1 MAIKLV
7 ALDLDDTLLAPNL
20 RISQESIR
28 SIQKV
33 RQQKVRITISTGRM
47 FLSALPYAMQLGI
60 DVPLITY
67 QGALVKNSLSGE
79 VLYYKPVP
87 GELAY
92 EIMNIFKDCG
102 VHYHSYFDDR
112 LVMETLSEEGKAY
125 SLLAGV
131 EATVVNDLAESLETN
146 DAMKIMAISR
156 DEEKLLAME
165 RHLKSS
171 YADKLHI
178 TRSKPHFLEVMHPE
192 ADKSKALE
200 VIARHYKIDREEV
213 MAIGDSYNDMEMIK
227 WAGVGVAMGNA
238 VQALQDRADFVTA
251 SNIEEGVAEALH
263 RFILDADPEASS
275 NNGHDLNDEINRN
288 YNKY

>member
-7 ALDLDDTLLAPNL
+7 ALDLDDTLLAPNF
-20 RISQESIR
+20 RISQETIT

-33 RQQKVRITISTGRM
+33 RQQKVGITISTGRM

-87 GELAY
+87 GELAH

-112 LVMETLSEEGKAY
+112 LVMETLSAEGKAY

-146 DAMKIMAISR
+146 DAMKIMAISPN
-156 DEEKLLAME
+156 EGKILELE
-165 RHLKSS
+165 RCLQSS

-192 ADKSKALE
+192 ADKSKALQ
-200 VIARHYKIDREEV
+200 VVARHYKIEREEV
-213 MAIGDSYNDMEMIK
+213 LAIGDSYNDMEMIK

-238 VQALQDRADFVTA
+238 VKALQETADFITA
-251 SNIEEGVAEALH
+251 SNSEEGVALALH
-263 RFILDADPEASS
+263 RFILDAEPQPAA
-275 NNGHDLNDEINRN
+275 
-288 YNKY
+288 K

>member
-1 MAIKLV
+1 
-7 ALDLDDTLLAPNL
+7 
-20 RISQESIR
+20 
-28 SIQKV
+28 
-33 RQQKVRITISTGRM
+33 
-47 FLSALPYAMQLGI
+47 
-60 DVPLITY
+60 
-67 QGALVKNSLSGE
+67 GE

-87 GELAY
+87 GELAH

-251 SNIEEGVAEALH
+251 SNIEEGVAAALH

-288 YNKY
+288 

>member
-87 GELAY
+87 GELAH

-251 SNIEEGVAEALH
+251 SNIEEGVAAALH